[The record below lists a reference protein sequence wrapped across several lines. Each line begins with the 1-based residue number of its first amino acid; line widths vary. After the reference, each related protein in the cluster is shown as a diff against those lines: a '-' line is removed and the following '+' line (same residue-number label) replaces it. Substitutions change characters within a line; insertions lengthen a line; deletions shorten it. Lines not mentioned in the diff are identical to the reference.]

1 MNSRTHGTCAQ
12 FDNQQTLLE
21 ENLIC
26 FFHVPE
32 TVGFEKKGVD
42 IDERD
47 LQIANNL
54 LRIEHPRVHRNKD
67 IHELLFC
74 YVHIK
79 IAKDAEGGL
88 DMYIKLLDL
97 LSRDGFLI

>member
-47 LQIANNL
+47 LQIANNYYAL
-54 LRIEHPRVHRNKD
+54 TSPGSSQYKHINS
-67 IHELLFC
+67 
-74 YVHIK
+74 IK